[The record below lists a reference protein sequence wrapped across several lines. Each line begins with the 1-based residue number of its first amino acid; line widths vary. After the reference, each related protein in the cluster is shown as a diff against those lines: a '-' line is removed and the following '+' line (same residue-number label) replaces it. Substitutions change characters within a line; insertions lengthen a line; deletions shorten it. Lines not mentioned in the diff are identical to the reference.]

1 MLYSI
6 WLIIIILMIII
17 ELKTTTTA
25 PIYFVVGAL
34 CSMIL
39 NVVYENFV
47 VQFIVFVLVGS
58 FLYSTIRPNIEMK
71 IFKNKLK
78 HFKNN
83 MIGRKGIVIKS
94 INQIGEVK
102 IDKIWF
108 LAKSDTPL
116 KKGEFIK
123 VKKIEDN
130 TLVVVED
137 KRRKK

>member
-1 MLYSI
+1 
-6 WLIIIILMIII
+6 MIII

-39 NVVYENFV
+39 NVVYENFL

-58 FLYSTIRPNIEMK
+58 ILYSTIRPNVEMK

>member
-34 CSMIL
+34 CSIIL
-39 NVVYENFV
+39 NVVYENFL
-47 VQFIVFVLVGS
+47 VQFIVFVLVGAI
-58 FLYSTIRPNIEMK
+58 LYSTIRPNVEMK

>member
-1 MLYSI
+1 
-6 WLIIIILMIII
+6 MIII

-39 NVVYENFV
+39 NVVYENFL

-58 FLYSTIRPNIEMK
+58 ILYSTIRPNVEMK

-116 KKGEFIK
+116 KKGELIK

-130 TLVVVED
+130 TVVVVED

>member
-58 FLYSTIRPNIEMK
+58 FLYSTIRPNVEMK

>member
-58 FLYSTIRPNIEMK
+58 FLYSTIRPNVEKK

>member
-34 CSMIL
+34 CSIIL

-47 VQFIVFVLVGS
+47 VQFIVFVLVGAI
-58 FLYSTIRPNIEMK
+58 LYSTIRPNVEMK

>member
-17 ELKTTTTA
+17 ELKTTTTL

-47 VQFIVFVLVGS
+47 VQFIVFVLVGAI
-58 FLYSTIRPNIEMK
+58 LYSTIRPNVEMK

>member
-1 MLYSI
+1 MLKWKYLRI
-6 WLIIIILMIII
+6 NLNILRI
-17 ELKTTTTA
+17 
-25 PIYFVVGAL
+25 
-34 CSMIL
+34 
-39 NVVYENFV
+39 
-47 VQFIVFVLVGS
+47 
-58 FLYSTIRPNIEMK
+58 
-71 IFKNKLK
+71 
-78 HFKNN
+78 
-83 MIGRKGIVIKS
+83 GIVIKS

>member
-39 NVVYENFV
+39 NVVYENFL

-58 FLYSTIRPNIEMK
+58 FLYSTIRPNVEKK

>member
-58 FLYSTIRPNIEMK
+58 ILYSTIRPNVEMK

>member
-58 FLYSTIRPNIEMK
+58 ILYSTIRPNVEMK

-123 VKKIEDN
+123 VKKIEHN
-130 TLVVVED
+130 TLVVVEH